1 MLQCSKPGNSA
12 ALTQLTQL
20 VVNSVTRAR
29 MRARDV
35 QTKHCVS
42 CVSSQ
47 DSCGFPADGVVGD
60 PVLPLDPGQGS
71 GWATPAALDG
81 HAAPPL
87 QAAPSSAAA
96 MTVLEPA
103 RAPDIP
109 PLRLQHY
116 AILALDLGQNTGWA
130 VRNAD
135 GAITGTVQFRAGQ
148 HEGGGMPSLRFRAS
162 LQEPD
167 ETVGGIGA
175 VFLEEVRAHRGAIA
189 AQCLRQ
195 HFSAISPLGQRC
207 SRSRT
212 AACPSAPSS
221 GT

>member
-1 MLQCSKPGNSA
+1 
-12 ALTQLTQL
+12 
-20 VVNSVTRAR
+20 
-29 MRARDV
+29 
-35 QTKHCVS
+35 
-42 CVSSQ
+42 
-47 DSCGFPADGVVGD
+47 
-60 PVLPLDPGQGS
+60 
-71 GWATPAALDG
+71 
-81 HAAPPL
+81 
-87 QAAPSSAAA
+87 

-167 ETVGGIGA
+167 ETVDGIDA

-189 AQCLRQ
+189 AQSYGA
-195 HFSAISPLGQRC
+195 FLGHL
-207 SRSRT
+207 T
-212 AACPSAPSS
+212 AWAEMFKTPYRGVPV
-221 GT
+221 GTIKRHVTGNGNANKETVIAAVRALGFDPFDDNEADALALLDWALKHGGRR